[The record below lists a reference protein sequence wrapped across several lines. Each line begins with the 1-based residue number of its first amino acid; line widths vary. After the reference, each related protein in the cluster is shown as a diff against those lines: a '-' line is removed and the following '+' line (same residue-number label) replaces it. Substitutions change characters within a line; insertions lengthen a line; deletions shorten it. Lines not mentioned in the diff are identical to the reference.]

1 MPSAVRMS
9 APGSPQKN
17 APSNVPN
24 NALVPMNAALLAPAR
39 IAAIGRNTFTELVR
53 QKVFYFLLLF
63 GLIVIGNSAFLAKF
77 SFQEEFQMLKD
88 VALGA
93 ISVFLSLLAILATA
107 NLLPRDLE
115 DRTIFTILSKPVP
128 RHEYL
133 LGKLLGVVIL
143 LTLSTLVMGALFLM
157 VLILREQTAL
167 AETMNGFQGSPQD
180 LTTALAEIRK
190 AAFTWD
196 LPPAIA
202 LLLVKSVL
210 LASLTLLI
218 STFATSGIFAILV
231 AACAYFIGHLQV
243 TAREYWMSGIGIHW
257 WTRIFTAFI
266 ALIFPDLQAFNLT
279 DDIVAGTLIPAGLFW
294 QTVALGGVYAA
305 VYYAVACFL
314 FQNREL

>member
-1 MPSAVRMS
+1 MTR
-9 APGSPQKN
+9 
-17 APSNVPN
+17 APS
-24 NALVPMNAALLAPAR
+24 R
-39 IAAIGRNTFTELVR
+39 ILAIGGNTFTELVR

-63 GLIVIGNSAFLAKF
+63 ALIVIGNSAFLAKF

-93 ISVFLSLLAILATA
+93 MSVFLSLLAILATA

-133 LGKLLGVVIL
+133 LGKLLGVFFL
-143 LTLSTLVMGALFLM
+143 LLLSTLVMGVLFLG
-157 VLILREQTAL
+157 VLLLREQAAL
-167 AETMNGFQGSPQD
+167 AETRASLAGSPQE
-180 LTTALAEIRK
+180 LAAALAEVSK
-190 AAFTWD
+190 GAFGWD
-196 LPPAIA
+196 LSPAMAILLVKA
-202 LLLVKSVL
+202 LLLS
-210 LASLTLLI
+210 SLTLLV

-231 AACAYFIGHLQV
+231 AASAYFIGHLQV

-257 WTRIFTAFI
+257 WTRIFTAVV

-279 DDIVAGTLIPAGLFW
+279 DDIVAGVALSMALFW
-294 QTVALGGVYAA
+294 QTVALGGIYIA
-305 VYYAVACFL
+305 VYYVVACFL

>member
-1 MPSAVRMS
+1 
-9 APGSPQKN
+9 
-17 APSNVPN
+17 
-24 NALVPMNAALLAPAR
+24 MNAVFFSPSR
-39 IAAIGRNTFTELVR
+39 VVAIGRNTFTELVR
-53 QKVFYFLLLF
+53 QKVFYFLLIF
-63 GLIVIGNSAFLAKF
+63 ALIVIGNSAFLAKF

-93 ISVFLSLLAILATA
+93 MSVFLCLLAILATA
-107 NLLPRDLE
+107 MLLPRDLE

-128 RHEYL
+128 RYEYL

-143 LTLSTLVMGALFLM
+143 LTVSTLIMGVLFLG
-157 VLILREQTAL
+157 VLLLREQNAL
-167 AETMNGFQGSPQD
+167 METHRSLSGSPQE
-180 LTTALAEIRK
+180 LAAAIAEVKK
-190 AAFTWD
+190 ATFTWD
-196 LPPAIA
+196 LIPAMAI
-202 LLLVKSVL
+202 LLVKGML

-231 AACAYFIGHLQV
+231 AASAYFIGHLQV

-257 WTRIFTAFI
+257 WTRLFTAFI

-279 DDIVAGTLIPAGLFW
+279 DDIVAGTALPMALFW
-294 QTVALGGVYAA
+294 QTVALGGIYTA

>member
-1 MPSAVRMS
+1 MTR
-9 APGSPQKN
+9 
-17 APSNVPN
+17 APS
-24 NALVPMNAALLAPAR
+24 R
-39 IAAIGRNTFTELVR
+39 ILAIGGNTFTELVR

-63 GLIVIGNSAFLAKF
+63 ALIVIGNSAFLAKF

-93 ISVFLSLLAILATA
+93 MSVFLSLLAILATA

-133 LGKLLGVVIL
+133 LGKLLGVFFL
-143 LTLSTLVMGALFLM
+143 LLLSTLVMGVLFLG
-157 VLILREQTAL
+157 VLLLREQAAL
-167 AETMNGFQGSPQD
+167 AETRASLAGSPQE
-180 LTTALAEIRK
+180 LAAALAEVSK
-190 AAFTWD
+190 GAFGWD
-196 LPPAIA
+196 LIPAMAI
-202 LLLVKSVL
+202 LLVKAFL
-210 LASLTLLI
+210 LSSLTMLV

-231 AACAYFIGHLQV
+231 AASAYFIGHLQV

-257 WTRIFTAFI
+257 WTRIFTAVV

-279 DDIVAGTLIPAGLFW
+279 DDIVAGVALPMALFW
-294 QTVALGGVYAA
+294 QTVALGGVYIA
-305 VYYAVACFL
+305 VYYVVACFL